1 MDGALRA
8 RLMSPSLKGT
18 AMRRTTTF
26 ALAAALLISMPFAA
40 SAEGPADES
49 AIKQLVQQAYVD
61 GLLNLG
67 DLEKT
72 RSGFHPD
79 FVLLGLRN
87 GQLSRLPIADWIAS
101 AEDKKSAGQKPAA
114 TTIRSM
120 SVDITG
126 TAAAVKV
133 ELDRAGK
140 HVYTDYLSLYKFG
153 DGWKIVGK
161 IYFSHS

>member
-1 MDGALRA
+1 
-8 RLMSPSLKGT
+8 
-18 AMRRTTTF
+18 MRTMTF
-26 ALAAALLISMPFAA
+26 ALAAVLLLSLPVSVRAEAPSDEAA
-40 SAEGPADES
+40 
-49 AIKQLVQQAYVD
+49 IQQLVQQAYVD

-87 GQLSRLPIADWIAS
+87 GQLTRFPIADWIAS
-101 AEDKKSAGQKPAA
+101 AEKQKTAGQKPPS
-114 TTIRSM
+114 TTIQKI

-126 TAAAVKV
+126 TAAAVKL
-133 ELDRAGK
+133 ELVRAGK
-140 HVYTDYLSLYKFG
+140 LVYTDYLSLYKFN

>member
-1 MDGALRA
+1 MMRTMIVVLTLTMLLSAPLVARA
-8 RLMSPSLKGT
+8 QAPS
-18 AMRRTTTF
+18 
-26 ALAAALLISMPFAA
+26 
-40 SAEGPADES
+40 DES

-67 DLEKT
+67 DLDKT

-87 GQLSRLPIADWIAS
+87 GQLTRFPIADWIAS
-101 AEDKKSAGQKPAA
+101 AEKQKSAGQNPPPM
-114 TTIRSM
+114 TIRNISI
-120 SVDITG
+120 DITG
-126 TAAAVKV
+126 TAAAVKI
-133 ELDRAGK
+133 ELNRAGK
-140 HVYTDYLSLYKFG
+140 LIYTDYLSLYKFN

>member
-1 MDGALRA
+1 MMRTMTVALTLAILLSAPLVARA
-8 RLMSPSLKGT
+8 DVSS
-18 AMRRTTTF
+18 
-26 ALAAALLISMPFAA
+26 
-40 SAEGPADES
+40 DES

-72 RSGFHPD
+72 KAGFHPD

-87 GQLSRLPIADWIAS
+87 GQLTRFPIADWIAS
-101 AEDKKSAGQKPAA
+101 AEKQKAAGQNPPP
-114 TTIRSM
+114 TTIGNIT
-120 SVDITG
+120 VDITG
-126 TAAAVKV
+126 TAAAVK
-133 ELDRAGK
+133 LGLNRAGK
-140 HVYTDYLSLYKFG
+140 LIYTDYLSLYKFD

>member
-1 MDGALRA
+1 MGK
-8 RLMSPSLKGT
+8 M
-18 AMRRTTTF
+18 TF
-26 ALAAALLISMPFAA
+26 TLAAIMLLSMTLAVQ
-40 SAEGPADES
+40 AEEPPDEA

-87 GQLSRLPIADWIAS
+87 GQLTRFPIADWIAS
-101 AEDKKSAGQKPAA
+101 AEKQKTAGQKPPS
-114 TTIRSM
+114 TTIQKI

-126 TAAAVKV
+126 TAAAVKL
-133 ELDRAGK
+133 ELVRAGK
-140 HVYTDYLSLYKFG
+140 LVYTDYLSLYKFN